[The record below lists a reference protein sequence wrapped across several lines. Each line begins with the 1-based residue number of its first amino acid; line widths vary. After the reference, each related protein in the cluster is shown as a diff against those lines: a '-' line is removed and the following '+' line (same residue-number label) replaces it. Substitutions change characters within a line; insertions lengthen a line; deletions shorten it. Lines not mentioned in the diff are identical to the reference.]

1 MLHKMRIIA
10 FVNANSGPAYHR
22 LIMPLMLMQG
32 VEVFITNNLLVE
44 HFEKGCDVFLYNR
57 ILPDHCAAQIAELKK
72 TYGFRTVV
80 DIDDYW
86 ELDPHHVLYQTYQ
99 EDRFAEQQI
108 KHLRQADAI
117 LTTNERLA
125 EAIRE
130 VVNGNITFHA
140 HPRYPNVIE
149 TRRHQPSVYVLPNAI
164 PRQDQFDITREPHDL
179 VRLFW
184 QGSDTHRE
192 DIAILERP
200 IDRLGRISK
209 KIKMIMAGY
218 HEDSAPWGPML
229 EAYTAKLKHQYEI
242 IPYSPVADYYKH
254 YAKADI
260 CLVPLVNSR
269 FNSMKSNLKI
279 LEAANVGLPVI
290 ASAVHPYLD
299 MPVNYCR
306 NGRDWEGHI
315 KRLVQW
321 PARRKEEGERLA
333 EFCNEHFNFNKI
345 NNERRQ
351 ILEHVAAKANVYGN
365 K

>member
-1 MLHKMRIIA
+1 MRIIA
-10 FVNANSGPAYHR
+10 FVNANSGPSYHR
-22 LIMPLMLMQG
+22 IIMPLMLMQG

-44 HFEKGCDVFLYNR
+44 HFEKGCDVFMYNR

-99 EDRFAEQQI
+99 KDRFAVQQI
-108 KHLRQADAI
+108 YHLCRADAI
-117 LTTNERLA
+117 LTTNDRLSD
-125 EAIRE
+125 E
-130 VVNGNITFHA
+130 VIKV
-140 HPRYPNVIE
+140 
-149 TRRHQPSVYVLPNAI
+149 TRRQMSGHKPQVYVLPNAI
-164 PRQDQFDITREPHDL
+164 PHQGQFDIQTEYSPY

-200 IDRLGRISK
+200 IDRLGKISK
-209 KIKMIMAGY
+209 RIKMVMAGY

-242 IPYSPVADYYKH
+242 IPHSPVADYYKH

-269 FNSMKSNLKI
+269 FNGMKSNLKI
-279 LEAANVGLPVI
+279 LEAANLGLPVI

-333 EFCNEHFNFNKI
+333 EWCREHFNFNKI

-351 ILEHVAAKANVYGN
+351 ILEHVASKTTA
-365 K
+365 